1 MSWRIAL
8 VGPGRLG
15 QAVGRLLA
23 DAGHEFGTVVS
34 RDLDRARA
42 AARFIGNPKAATTD
56 LTKVRDAELVFLAL
70 PDDDIAPMAARLR
83 QEGLVR
89 PGTILVHFSGIHDS
103 SILLGEEGTP
113 VQGLAIHPMQSFA
126 DAVIGMRNLPGS
138 LFAIEGDA
146 SLIPL
151 AQGLVDDMG
160 GQAFILTREQKPLYH
175 AAACAASNFLVTL
188 VATAGEMLSYCG
200 IDAKDAGRLFAPL
213 LNGTVKN
220 LSTLGP
226 QTALTGPIVRGDI
239 LTIEKHLAA
248 LEALPA
254 DLGRIYRLMGVKTVD
269 LAEESGRLDADK
281 AAALRRLL
289 QQ

>member
-1 MSWRIAL
+1 MSSRIAL

-15 QAVGRLLA
+15 QAVCRLLA
-23 DAGHEFGTVVS
+23 DAGHEFVAVVS
-34 RDLDRARA
+34 RDLARARA
-42 AARFIGNPKAATTD
+42 AARFIGNPQAATTD
-56 LTKVRDAELVFLAL
+56 LTKVKDAEMVFLAL
-70 PDDDIAPMAARLR
+70 PDDAIAPMATRLR

-103 SILLGEEGTP
+103 SILLGKEGTP
-113 VQGLAIHPMQSFA
+113 VLGLAIHPMQSFA

-151 AQGLVDDMG
+151 AKELVDDVG
-160 GQAFILTREQKPLYH
+160 GQPFILTREQKPLYH
-175 AAACAASNFLVTL
+175 AAACTASNFLVTL

-226 QTALTGPIVRGDI
+226 QSALTGPIVRGDI
-239 LTIEKHLAA
+239 LTVEKHLAA
-248 LEALPA
+248 LEGLPEEVRR
-254 DLGRIYRLMGVKTVD
+254 LYCLMGEKTVD
-269 LAEESGRLDADK
+269 LAEDSGRLSAEK

-289 QQ
+289 QK

>member
-1 MSWRIAL
+1 VSSRIAL

-15 QAVGRLLA
+15 QAVCRLLA
-23 DAGHEFGTVVS
+23 DAGHEFVAVVS
-34 RDLDRARA
+34 RDLARARA
-42 AARFIGNPKAATTD
+42 AARFIGNPQAATTD
-56 LTKVRDAELVFLAL
+56 LTKVKDAEMVFLAL
-70 PDDDIAPMAARLR
+70 PDDAIAPMATRLR

-113 VQGLAIHPMQSFA
+113 VLGLAIHPMQSFA

-151 AQGLVDDMG
+151 AKELVDDVG
-160 GQAFILTREQKPLYH
+160 GQPFILTREQKPLYH
-175 AAACAASNFLVTL
+175 AAACTASNFLVTL

-226 QTALTGPIVRGDI
+226 QSALTGPIVRGDI
-239 LTIEKHLAA
+239 LTVEKHLAA
-248 LEALPA
+248 LEGLPEEVRR
-254 DLGRIYRLMGVKTVD
+254 LYCLMGEKTVD
-269 LAEESGRLDADK
+269 LAEDSGRLSAEK
-281 AAALRRLL
+281 AAVLRRLL
-289 QQ
+289 QK

>member
-1 MSWRIAL
+1 MSSRIAL

-15 QAVGRLLA
+15 QAVCRLLA
-23 DAGHEFGTVVS
+23 DAGHEFVAVVS
-34 RDLDRARA
+34 RDLARARA
-42 AARFIGNPKAATTD
+42 AARFIGNPQAATTD
-56 LTKVRDAELVFLAL
+56 LTKVKDAEMVFLAL
-70 PDDDIAPMAARLR
+70 PDDAIAPMATRLR

-113 VQGLAIHPMQSFA
+113 VLGLAIHPMQSFA

-151 AQGLVDDMG
+151 AKELVDDVG
-160 GQAFILTREQKPLYH
+160 GQPFILTREQKPLYH
-175 AAACAASNFLVTL
+175 AAACTASNFLVTL

-226 QTALTGPIVRGDI
+226 QSALTGPIVRGDV
-239 LTIEKHLAA
+239 LTVEKHLAA
-248 LEALPA
+248 LEVLPEEVRR
-254 DLGRIYRLMGVKTVD
+254 LYRLMGEKTVD
-269 LAEESGRLDADK
+269 LAEDSGRLSAEK
-281 AAALRRLL
+281 AAVLRRLL
-289 QQ
+289 QK